1 MNQNASTKRCST
13 ALADDRD
20 ESAASPSS
28 DSDNPPEPR
37 DPAACME
44 MNAPPCPPGEAVV
57 EMTCAAEARR
67 IDVPWIRDRLAATL
81 AHINRPVQ
89 RLAVAIVGEEQMRT
103 LNGAHRQVND
113 STDVLAFENA
123 APDGAIDADIV
134 VCVDVAAGR
143 ASERNIP
150 IEQELLLYA
159 LHGVLHC
166 AGFDDQT
173 EEGFTAMHA
182 EEDRILSA
190 IGVGQTFA
198 RDPSGHDDDRPS
210 KIVTGDHCID

>member
-1 MNQNASTKRCST
+1 MNQNTSTIRCST
-13 ALADDRD
+13 ASADDRD
-20 ESAASPSS
+20 ESAASSSS
-28 DSDNPPEPR
+28 DAENPPERR
-37 DPAACME
+37 DPAAYME
-44 MNAPPCPPGEAVV
+44 MNPPTCPPADAVV
-57 EMTCAAEARR
+57 EVTCAAEACH
-67 IDVPWIRDRLAATL
+67 INVPWIRDRLAATL
-81 AHINRPVQ
+81 AHINRPIQ
-89 RLAVAIVGEEQMRT
+89 CLAVAIVGEEQMRT
-103 LNGAHRQVND
+103 LNRAHRQVNK
-113 STDVLAFENA
+113 STDVLAFANA
-123 APDGAIDADIV
+123 ALGGAIEADIV
-134 VCVDVAAGR
+134 VCVDVAAVR

-190 IGVGQTFA
+190 IGVGRTFA